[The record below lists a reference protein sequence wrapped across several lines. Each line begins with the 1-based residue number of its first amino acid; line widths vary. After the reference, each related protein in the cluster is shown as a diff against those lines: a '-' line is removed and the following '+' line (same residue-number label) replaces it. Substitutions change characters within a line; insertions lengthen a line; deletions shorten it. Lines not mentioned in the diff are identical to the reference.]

1 MRGIEFCKL
10 CAVHNEPDPA
20 ESGCKLAS
28 SDDDDDDDDEEDD
41 DDGAVAVVV
50 VVVDVDEDVVVLL
63 KARGEEGEE
72 EVDWGWDCWRRS
84 LMTLS
89 FCWAEKGCC
98 CCCAFDLDLSG
109 FFEATPKGFLNC
121 TVSVI
126 VFLEDILVSC
136 A

>member
-1 MRGIEFCKL
+1 ML

-28 SDDDDDDDDEEDD
+28 GEDDE
-41 DDGAVAVVV
+41 DGAIGVIVD
-50 VVVDVDEDVVVLL
+50 DVDDAVEEEVL
-63 KARGEEGEE
+63 KVRGEEEGE
-72 EVDWGWDCWRRS
+72 DWGCDCWRRS

-89 FCWAEKGCC
+89 FCCAEKGCC
-98 CCCAFDLDLSG
+98 CCVFDLDLSG

-126 VFLEDILVSC
+126 AFLEDILVFV
-136 A
+136 